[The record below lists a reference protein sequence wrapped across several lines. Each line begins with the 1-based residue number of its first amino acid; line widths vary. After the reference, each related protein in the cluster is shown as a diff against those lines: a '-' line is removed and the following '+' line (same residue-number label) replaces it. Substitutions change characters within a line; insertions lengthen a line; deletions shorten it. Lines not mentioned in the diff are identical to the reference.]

1 MTPEAVVKAA
11 VKAVLGVRGIW
22 YYMPVSNG
30 MGQHGIPDFICCVPP
45 NGKFLAIETKAPGK
59 LRNVTALQERA
70 IGNIR
75 TAHGWA
81 LAIDDVSQLI
91 SFLDG
96 DAALAATE
104 PKEQGK

>member
-1 MTPEAVVKAA
+1 MTPEGRVKTA
-11 VKAVLGVRGIW
+11 VKTFLGIRGIW

-30 MGQHGIPDFICCVPP
+30 MGQHGVPDFICCVPP
-45 NGKFLAIETKAPGK
+45 MGKFLAIETKAPGK

-75 TAHGWA
+75 SAHGWA

-96 DAALAATE
+96 DGACPT
-104 PKEQGK
+104 K

>member
-1 MTPEAVVKAA
+1 MTPEGRVKAA

-45 NGKFLAIETKAPGK
+45 MGKFLAIETKAPG
-59 LRNVTALQERA
+59 RTSTVTPLQERA

-75 TAHGWA
+75 AAHGWA
-81 LAIDDVSQLI
+81 IAIDDVSQLV

-96 DAALAATE
+96 DGA
-104 PKEQGK
+104 

>member
-1 MTPEAVVKAA
+1 MTKEGA
-11 VKAVLGVRGIW
+11 VKAHVRKELIARGIW
-22 YYMPVSNG
+22 YYLPVSNG

-45 NGKFLAIETKAPGK
+45 SGKFLAIETKAPGK

-81 LAIDDVSQLI
+81 LAIDDVSQLV

-96 DAALAATE
+96 GGVCPT
-104 PKEQGK
+104 K

>member
-1 MTPEAVVKAA
+1 MTKEGA
-11 VKAVLGVRGIW
+11 VKAHVRKELIARGIW
-22 YYMPVSNG
+22 YYLPVSNG

-81 LAIDDVSQLI
+81 LAIDDVSQLV

>member
-1 MTPEAVVKAA
+1 MTPEAVVKDA
-11 VKAVLGVRGIW
+11 VKKELIARGVW
-22 YYMPVSNG
+22 YYLPVSNG

-45 NGKFLAIETKAPGK
+45 SGKFLAIETKAPGK

-81 LAIDDVSQLI
+81 IVIDDVSQLV

-96 DAALAATE
+96 DGTC
-104 PKEQGK
+104 PTK

>member
-1 MTPEAVVKAA
+1 MTPEAVVKDA
-11 VKAVLGVRGIW
+11 VKKLLKSRGIW

-45 NGKFLAIETKAPGK
+45 SGKFLAIETKAPGK
-59 LRNVTALQERA
+59 LRTVTALQERA

-75 TAHGWA
+75 TARGWA
-81 LAIDDVSQLI
+81 LAIDDVSQLV

-96 DAALAATE
+96 DGTC
-104 PKEQGK
+104 PTK

>member
-1 MTPEAVVKAA
+1 MTPEGA
-11 VKAVLGVRGIW
+11 VKEGVKKLLKSRDIW

-45 NGKFLAIETKAPGK
+45 SGKFLAIETKAPG
-59 LRNVTALQERA
+59 RTNAVTPLQERA

-75 TAHGWA
+75 SAHGWA
-81 LAIDDVSQLI
+81 IVIDDVSQLV

-96 DAALAATE
+96 DGVCPT
-104 PKEQGK
+104 K